1 MMLFFVGILEML
13 IVATWTKLV
22 STNHILGSGIVTIFN
37 ILIWYYVLQTIV
49 ADIQNW
55 QLIALYAV
63 GCALGT
69 IMTTF
74 YFQRKERFAKH
85 NYCLCN
91 HQKTRTLA
99 LVVRVIKSRLY
110 LFKYRRFFIFKR
122 QKGIKVLTIKLF
134 QVIFKRSFFGGCHA
148 NIRRLW

>member
-22 STNHILGSGIVTIFN
+22 STNHILGSGVVTIFN

-55 QLIALYAV
+55 QVVGLYAF

-69 IMTTF
+69 VMTTF
-74 YFQRKERFAKH
+74 YFQRKERLAKH
-85 NYCLCN
+85 N
-91 HQKTRTLA
+91 
-99 LVVRVIKSRLY
+99 
-110 LFKYRRFFIFKR
+110 
-122 QKGIKVLTIKLF
+122 
-134 QVIFKRSFFGGCHA
+134 
-148 NIRRLW
+148 